1 MVVFVFWGA
10 GEMGDLVRGA
20 LTSIP
25 AHQRESGAALGL
37 TRWQIN
43 RYVLIPQTLR
53 RLIPQAINLATR
65 MIKTT
70 SLVMII
76 GVVEVLKKYGWFRR
90 RFLSIL
96 ERIRQDQ
103 PDCLVLIDYPG
114 FNLRLA
120 ERVRKCCPHTKIVYF
135 ISPQVWAWHRGRIP
149 KMVRMLDLMM
159 CIFPFEA
166 PLFQEA
172 GLRTEFVGHPLVD
185 EIASIR
191 KEGVREPSLVG
202 LFPGSRNREIDRHF
216 PVFIEVVSRLSRERP
231 ELSFE
236 TAASTEALAERMRG
250 MARKAGMPPE
260 LFHITVGGYHELM
273 DRAAVGVVASG
284 TATMEAALHRL
295 PYTLVYK
302 VPLLTYWMASMLIK
316 IRFIGMVN
324 ILAQKPVVKE
334 LIQFDFTPDKVIGE
348 IERLLVPENR
358 DALLKEMKQASD
370 KLGQGGAAEHAAQAV
385 CRLLKE

>member
-1 MVVFVFWGA
+1 MRRAPLRRVMKLYMIA
-10 GEMGDLVRGA
+10 GEKSGDIHGTLLLKNLLRLMPGMDVKGLGGHGMHA
-20 LTSIP
+20 LCP
-25 AHQRESGAALGL
+25 GVEDWADEAA
-37 TRWQIN
+37 
-43 RYVLIPQTLR
+43 V
-53 RLIPQAINLATR
+53 
-65 MIKTT
+65 
-70 SLVMII
+70 I
-76 GVVEVLKKYGWFRR
+76 GVVEVLKKYGWFRK

-120 ERVRKCCPHTKIVYF
+120 EKVRKCCPHTKIVYF

-191 KEGVREPSLVG
+191 RDDVREPSLVG

-216 PVFIEVVSRLSRERP
+216 PVFMEVVRRLSRERP
-231 ELSFE
+231 ELAFE
-236 TAASTEALAERMRG
+236 TAASNEALAERMRG
-250 MARKAGMPPE
+250 MARKAGISPE
-260 LFHITVGGYHELM
+260 LFHITVGRYHELM

-295 PYTLVYK
+295 PYMLVYR
-302 VPLLTYWMASMLIK
+302 VPLLTYWMARMLIK

-334 LIQFDFTPDKVIGE
+334 LIQFDFTPDKVIEE

-358 DALLKEMKQASD
+358 NVLLAEMKEASD

-385 CRLLKE
+385 YCLLKGL

>member
-1 MVVFVFWGA
+1 MKLYMIA
-10 GEMGDLVRGA
+10 GEKSGDIHGA
-20 LTSIP
+20 L
-25 AHQRESGAALGL
+25 LL
-37 TRWQIN
+37 KN
-43 RYVLIPQTLR
+43 LL
-53 RLIPQAINLATR
+53 RLIPGMEVAGLGGHGMHA
-65 MIKTT
+65 
-70 SLVMII
+70 LCPGVEDWADEAAVI
-76 GVVEVLKKYGWFRR
+76 GVVEVLKKYGWFRK

-96 ERIRQDQ
+96 EKMRQDQ
-103 PDCLVLIDYPG
+103 PDCLILIDYPG

-120 ERVRKCCPHTKIVYF
+120 EKVRKCCPHTRIVYF

-191 KEGVREPSLVG
+191 REDVREPALIG
-202 LFPGSRNREIDRHF
+202 LFPGSRNREVDRHF
-216 PVFIEVVSRLSRERP
+216 PVFIEVVRRLSRERP

-236 TAASTEALAERMRG
+236 TAASTEALAERMRR
-250 MARKAGMPPE
+250 MAQRGGMPPD

-295 PYTLVYK
+295 PYMLIYK
-302 VPLLTYWMASMLIK
+302 VPLLTYWMARMLIK

-348 IERLLVPENR
+348 IERLLIPEHR
-358 DALLKEMKQASD
+358 DALLAEMKQASD
-370 KLGQGGAAEHAAQAV
+370 KLGRGGAAEHAAQAV

>member
-1 MVVFVFWGA
+1 MKLYMIA
-10 GEMGDLVRGA
+10 GEKSGDIHGALLLKNLLRLMPGMEVRGLGGHGMHA
-20 LTSIP
+20 LCP
-25 AHQRESGAALGL
+25 GVEDWADEAA
-37 TRWQIN
+37 
-43 RYVLIPQTLR
+43 V
-53 RLIPQAINLATR
+53 
-65 MIKTT
+65 
-70 SLVMII
+70 I
-76 GVVEVLKKYGWFRR
+76 GVVEVLKKYGWFRK

-96 ERIRQDQ
+96 EQIRQDQ
-103 PDCLVLIDYPG
+103 PDCLILIDYPG

-120 ERVRKCCPHTKIVYF
+120 EKVRKCCPHTKIIYF

-166 PLFQEA
+166 SLFQEA
-172 GLRTEFVGHPLVD
+172 GLKTEFVGHPLVD

-191 KEGVREPSLVG
+191 KDDVREASLVG

-216 PVFIEVVSRLSRERP
+216 PVFIEVVRRLSGERP

-250 MARKAGMPPE
+250 MAQKAGMPPE

-273 DRAAVGVVASG
+273 DRATMGVVASG

-295 PYTLVYK
+295 PYMLVYK
-302 VPLLTYWMASMLIK
+302 VPLLTYWMARMLIK

-324 ILAQKPVVKE
+324 ILAQKSVVKE
-334 LIQFDFTPDKVIGE
+334 LIQFDFTPDKVIEE

-358 DALLKEMKQASD
+358 DALLADMKQASD
-370 KLGQGGAAEHAAQAV
+370 KLVALGFTEVNDMGGIVDWPYGTVAGSTPDGA
-385 CRLLKE
+385 

>member
-1 MVVFVFWGA
+1 
-10 GEMGDLVRGA
+10 
-20 LTSIP
+20 
-25 AHQRESGAALGL
+25 
-37 TRWQIN
+37 
-43 RYVLIPQTLR
+43 
-53 RLIPQAINLATR
+53 
-65 MIKTT
+65 
-70 SLVMII
+70 
-76 GVVEVLKKYGWFRR
+76 
-90 RFLSIL
+90 
-96 ERIRQDQ
+96 
-103 PDCLVLIDYPG
+103 
-114 FNLRLA
+114 
-120 ERVRKCCPHTKIVYF
+120 
-135 ISPQVWAWHRGRIP
+135 
-149 KMVRMLDLMM
+149 MVRMLDLMM

-216 PVFIEVVSRLSRERP
+216 PVFIEVVNRLSRERP

-250 MARKAGMPPE
+250 MVQKAGMPPE
-260 LFHITVGGYHELM
+260 LFHIAVGKYHELM
-273 DRAAVGVVASG
+273 DRAAVGIVASG

-295 PYTLVYK
+295 PYMLVYK
-302 VPLLTYWMASMLIK
+302 VPLLTYWMARMLIK

-334 LIQFDFTPDKVIGE
+334 LVQFDFTPDKVIDE

-358 DALLKEMKQASD
+358 DVLLEEMKQASD

>member
-1 MVVFVFWGA
+1 MQIEMKLYIIA
-10 GEMGDLVRGA
+10 GEKSGDIHGA
-20 LTSIP
+20 LLLKNLLRLMP
-25 AHQRESGAALGL
+25 GMEVAGLGGQGMHALCPGVEDWADEAA
-37 TRWQIN
+37 
-43 RYVLIPQTLR
+43 V
-53 RLIPQAINLATR
+53 
-65 MIKTT
+65 
-70 SLVMII
+70 I
-76 GVVEVLKKYGWFRR
+76 GVVEVLKKYGWFRK

-120 ERVRKCCPHTKIVYF
+120 ERVRKCCPRTKIVYF

-191 KEGVREPSLVG
+191 KEGVRDPSLVG

-216 PVFIEVVSRLSRERP
+216 PVFIEVVNRLSRERP

-250 MARKAGMPPE
+250 MVRKAGMPPE
-260 LFHITVGGYHELM
+260 LFHIAVGKYHELM

-295 PYTLVYK
+295 PYMLVYK
-302 VPLLTYWMASMLIK
+302 VPLLTYWMARMLIR

-324 ILAQKPVVKE
+324 ILAQNPVVKE
-334 LIQFDFTPDKVIGE
+334 LVQFDFTPDKVIDE

-358 DALLKEMKQASD
+358 DALLEEMKQASD
-370 KLGQGGAAEHAAQAV
+370 KLGQGGAAKHAAQAV
-385 CRLLKE
+385 CRLLNE

>member
-1 MVVFVFWGA
+1 MRPGNGA
-10 GEMGDLVRGA
+10 GKVGRRPACADADSDEA
-20 LTSIP
+20 LYYSRRNE
-25 AHQRESGAALGL
+25 REDWADEAA
-37 TRWQIN
+37 
-43 RYVLIPQTLR
+43 V
-53 RLIPQAINLATR
+53 
-65 MIKTT
+65 
-70 SLVMII
+70 I

-120 ERVRKCCPHTKIVYF
+120 ERVRKCCPRTRIVYF

-216 PVFIEVVSRLSRERP
+216 PVFIEVVSRLSR
-231 ELSFE
+231 
-236 TAASTEALAERMRG
+236 
-250 MARKAGMPPE
+250 PPE
-260 LFHITVGGYHELM
+260 LFHIAVGKYHELM

-295 PYTLVYK
+295 PYMLVYK
-302 VPLLTYWMASMLIK
+302 VPLLTYWMARMLIR

-334 LIQFDFTPDKVIGE
+334 LVQFDFMPDKVIDE

-358 DALLKEMKQASD
+358 DALLEEMKQASD

>member
-1 MVVFVFWGA
+1 MQIVMKLYIIA
-10 GEMGDLVRGA
+10 GEKSGDIHGA
-20 LTSIP
+20 LLLKNLLRLMP
-25 AHQRESGAALGL
+25 GMEVAGLGGQGMHALCPGVEDWADEAA
-37 TRWQIN
+37 
-43 RYVLIPQTLR
+43 V
-53 RLIPQAINLATR
+53 
-65 MIKTT
+65 
-70 SLVMII
+70 I
-76 GVVEVLKKYGWFRR
+76 GVVEGLKKYGWFRR

-231 ELSFE
+231 ELSL
-236 TAASTEALAERMRG
+236 SLI
-250 MARKAGMPPE
+250 
-260 LFHITVGGYHELM
+260 HISEPT
-273 DRAAVGVVASG
+273 R
-284 TATMEAALHRL
+284 
-295 PYTLVYK
+295 PY
-302 VPLLTYWMASMLIK
+302 
-316 IRFIGMVN
+316 
-324 ILAQKPVVKE
+324 
-334 LIQFDFTPDKVIGE
+334 
-348 IERLLVPENR
+348 
-358 DALLKEMKQASD
+358 
-370 KLGQGGAAEHAAQAV
+370 
-385 CRLLKE
+385 

>member
-1 MVVFVFWGA
+1 MKLYIIA
-10 GEMGDLVRGA
+10 GEKSGDIHGTLLLKNLLRLMPGMEVRGLGGRGMHA
-20 LTSIP
+20 LCP
-25 AHQRESGAALGL
+25 GVEDWADEAA
-37 TRWQIN
+37 
-43 RYVLIPQTLR
+43 V
-53 RLIPQAINLATR
+53 
-65 MIKTT
+65 
-70 SLVMII
+70 I
-76 GVVEVLKKYGWFRR
+76 GVVEVLKKYGWFRK

-96 ERIRQDQ
+96 ERIRQEQ
-103 PDCLVLIDYPG
+103 PDCLILIDYPG

-120 ERVRKCCPHTKIVYF
+120 EKVRKHCPHTKIVYF

-172 GLRTEFVGHPLVD
+172 GLKTEFVGHPLVD
-185 EIASIR
+185 EIASLH
-191 KEGVREPSLVG
+191 KDDVREPSLVG

-216 PVFIEVVSRLSRERP
+216 PVFVEVVSRLSLARP
-231 ELSFE
+231 ELKFE
-236 TAASTEALAERMRG
+236 TAASNEMLAERMRG
-250 MARKAGMPPE
+250 MAQKAGMPPE

-295 PYTLVYK
+295 PYMLVYK
-302 VPLLTYWMASMLIK
+302 VPLLTYWMARMLIK

-334 LIQFDFTPDKVIGE
+334 LVQFDFTPDKVIEE
-348 IERLLVPENR
+348 IESLLVPENR
-358 DALLKEMKQASD
+358 DALLAEMKQAAD

>member
-1 MVVFVFWGA
+1 M
-10 GEMGDLVRGA
+10 
-20 LTSIP
+20 
-25 AHQRESGAALGL
+25 
-37 TRWQIN
+37 
-43 RYVLIPQTLR
+43 
-53 RLIPQAINLATR
+53 
-65 MIKTT
+65 
-70 SLVMII
+70 
-76 GVVEVLKKYGWFRR
+76 
-90 RFLSIL
+90 
-96 ERIRQDQ
+96 
-103 PDCLVLIDYPG
+103 
-114 FNLRLA
+114 
-120 ERVRKCCPHTKIVYF
+120 
-135 ISPQVWAWHRGRIP
+135 
-149 KMVRMLDLMM
+149 
-159 CIFPFEA
+159 
-166 PLFQEA
+166 FQEA

-250 MARKAGMPPE
+250 MVRKAGMPPE
-260 LFHITVGGYHELM
+260 LFHIAVGKYHELM

-295 PYTLVYK
+295 PYMLVYK
-302 VPLLTYWMASMLIK
+302 VPLLTYWMARMLIR

-334 LIQFDFTPDKVIGE
+334 LVQFDFMPDKVIDE

-358 DALLKEMKQASD
+358 DALLEEMKQASD

>member
-1 MVVFVFWGA
+1 MKLYMIA
-10 GEMGDLVRGA
+10 GEKSGDIHGALLLKNLLRLMPGMEVRGLGGHGMHA
-20 LTSIP
+20 LCP
-25 AHQRESGAALGL
+25 GVEDWADEAA
-37 TRWQIN
+37 
-43 RYVLIPQTLR
+43 V
-53 RLIPQAINLATR
+53 
-65 MIKTT
+65 
-70 SLVMII
+70 I
-76 GVVEVLKKYGWFRR
+76 GVVEVLKKYGWFRK

-96 ERIRQDQ
+96 EQIRQDQ
-103 PDCLVLIDYPG
+103 PDCLILIDYPG

-120 ERVRKCCPHTKIVYF
+120 EKVRKCCPHTKIIYF

-172 GLRTEFVGHPLVD
+172 GLKTEFVGHPLVD

-191 KEGVREPSLVG
+191 KDDVREASLVG

-216 PVFIEVVSRLSRERP
+216 PVLIEVVRRLSGERP

-250 MARKAGMPPE
+250 MAQKAGMPPE

-295 PYTLVYK
+295 PYMLVYK
-302 VPLLTYWMASMLIK
+302 VPLLTYWMARMLIK

-324 ILAQKPVVKE
+324 ILAQKSVVKE
-334 LIQFDFTPDKVIGE
+334 LIQFDFTPDQVIEE

-358 DALLKEMKQASD
+358 DALLAEMKQASD
-370 KLGQGGAAEHAAQAV
+370 KLIELGYENVYDMGGIVDWTYDTVTGSDAG
-385 CRLLKE
+385 